1 MTRRSLAVAA
11 MVVLSIVAGVAV
23 PAAAANTD
31 VAIESVDLSVDQP
44 APGET
49 FTLTTTIANL
59 ESSAGPVEVTD
70 LYVREAGSGED
81 LARIEDVGSIA
92 RGDTRSIPLTMSIEE
107 PGEKKLIVNA
117 VVRDGDGDFESVSY
131 PLYVDVQEPDEAVLS
146 FAGLDSVAGEETAI
160 DVSVSNGDDG
170 ALSNVRLELTGDAD
184 VENPERVSASIAPG
198 TQTTH
203 TFATTFD
210 EPGDRTLSATLT
222 YKTDEGVTRTVT
234 RNVTADVEPATLDP
248 QLTAT
253 GTTANGSSVVRAT
266 LSEFGNVELRDVQ
279 LRAVVDGET
288 VTRTRLA
295 DVPAG
300 GSRVATLDGSA
311 IPAGEVTIVAEYTA
325 AGETATSE
333 TTISYAPAPSTGVT
347 VTGVDASRSG
357 GVVTIS
363 GDAANVGSLDASS
376 VVMRVVASEGVTP
389 VNPNK
394 EYFVGAVDSSE
405 FATFQLTAN
414 VSASVTAV
422 PVRIEYTVDGERLS
436 RVVELDVSDAAPSS
450 GGQGGSGGS
459 GLSLL
464 LGALVVLLAVAL
476 GVALTIAYRR
486 YRD

>member
-1 MTRRSLAVAA
+1 MSRRSLGVAA
-11 MVVLSIVAGVAV
+11 MVVLSVVAGVAI

-44 APGET
+44 APGES

-70 LYVREAGSGED
+70 IYVRESGSGRD

-92 RGDTRSIPLTMSIEE
+92 SGDTRAIPLTMSIDE
-107 PGEKKLIVNA
+107 PGEKKLVVNA
-117 VVRDGDGDFESVSY
+117 VVRDADGDFQSVSY
-131 PLYVDVQEPDEAVLS
+131 PLYVDVQEPDEAVIS
-146 FAGLDSVAGEETAI
+146 FAGLDSVAGEESRV
-160 DVSVSNGDDG
+160 DVTVSNGDDG
-170 ALSNVRLELTGDAD
+170 PLSNVRLELTGAAD
-184 VENPERVSASIAPG
+184 VENPERVSASIASG

-203 TFATTFD
+203 TFAATFD
-210 EPGDRTLSATLT
+210 EPGSRTLTATLT

-234 RNVTADVEPATLDP
+234 RNVTADVEAATLDP

-300 GSRVATLDGSA
+300 ESRTATLDGSA
-311 IPAGEVTIVAEYTA
+311 IPPGEVTVIAEYTA

-333 TTISYAPAPSTGVT
+333 TTLSYAPAPTRGVT

-376 VVMRVVASEGVTP
+376 VVMRVVAAEGVTP
-389 VNPNK
+389 VSPNK

-414 VSASVTAV
+414 VSASVTEV

-436 RVVELDVSDAAPSS
+436 RVVELDVSDAAPSG
-450 GGQGGSGGS
+450 GGQGSGGS
-459 GLSLL
+459 GGSLL
-464 LGALVVLLAVAL
+464 LGALVVLLAVGL
-476 GVALTIAYRR
+476 GAALTIAYRR
-486 YRD
+486 YRG

>member
-311 IPAGEVTIVAEYTA
+311 IPA
-325 AGETATSE
+325 
-333 TTISYAPAPSTGVT
+333 
-347 VTGVDASRSG
+347 
-357 GVVTIS
+357 
-363 GDAANVGSLDASS
+363 
-376 VVMRVVASEGVTP
+376 
-389 VNPNK
+389 
-394 EYFVGAVDSSE
+394 
-405 FATFQLTAN
+405 
-414 VSASVTAV
+414 
-422 PVRIEYTVDGERLS
+422 
-436 RVVELDVSDAAPSS
+436 
-450 GGQGGSGGS
+450 
-459 GLSLL
+459 
-464 LGALVVLLAVAL
+464 
-476 GVALTIAYRR
+476 
-486 YRD
+486 